1 MKCEMRNE
9 NEVIYLLFQRRIAP
23 CFLADR
29 ESVVTFIQELFDE
42 EWGEGIDVML
52 ADTHFETVLM
62 EKHDGVLITRK
73 EVFPF
78 VYNA

>member
-1 MKCEMRNE
+1 MRLYTYYFKE
-9 NEVIYLLFQRRIAP
+9 ESHRV
-23 CFLADR
+23 FLADR
-29 ESVVTFIQELFDE
+29 ESVVTFIQEHFDE
-42 EWGEGIDVML
+42 EWGEGIDVIMT
-52 ADTHFETVLM
+52 DTHFETVLM